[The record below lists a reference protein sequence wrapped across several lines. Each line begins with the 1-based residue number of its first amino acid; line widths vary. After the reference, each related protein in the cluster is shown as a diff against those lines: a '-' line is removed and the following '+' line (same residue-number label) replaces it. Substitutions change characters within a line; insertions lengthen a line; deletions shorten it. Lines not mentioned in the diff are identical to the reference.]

1 MEGTML
7 IAKAVTAIAIA
18 AGLGAASVSF
28 TGPNPAQAPGLQT
41 ELVEA
46 VSMDSRPGAP
56 VDL

>member
-1 MEGTML
+1 ML
-7 IAKAVTAIAIA
+7 IAKAVAAIAIA

-28 TGPNPAQAPGLQT
+28 TGPNPAQAPGLQP
-41 ELVEA
+41 ELLEA